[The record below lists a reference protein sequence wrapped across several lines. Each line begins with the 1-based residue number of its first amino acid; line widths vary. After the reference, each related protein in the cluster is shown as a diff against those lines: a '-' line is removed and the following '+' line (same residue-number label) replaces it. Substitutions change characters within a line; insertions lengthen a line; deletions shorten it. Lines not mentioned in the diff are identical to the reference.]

1 MTPQEARSAVQE
13 YARSGSQHAFARIVR
28 DHVDLVY
35 ASALRQVRGDASLA
49 EDVTQAVFIVLARKA
64 KSLSEKTIISG
75 WLVKTARF
83 CANDAMKRHYRQVR
97 HEREAA
103 AMRPTSYQPSTASE
117 LEMTELLP
125 HLDDALAT
133 LSTNDRNAI
142 VMRYLQQ
149 RSLKD
154 VSAALGTSEEAAKKR
169 VARAV
174 GKLRLSFI
182 RVGTA
187 APPAAFTQAIE
198 SYRPPAAP
206 PALATTILASV
217 FAGKASVGSV
227 AIADGAM
234 QMMRSAKWMLTAAV
248 GGATVLAI
256 LIPLLL
262 WQFRTNVFPHPEQPT
277 PQTATR

>member
-1 MTPQEARSAVQE
+1 MTPQEARIAVQE

-83 CANDAMKRHYRQVR
+83 CANDAIKRHYRQVR

-133 LSTNDRNAI
+133 LSTTDRNAI
-142 VMRYLQQ
+142 VMRYLQR

-154 VSAALGTSEEAAKKR
+154 VSAALGTTEEAAKKR

-182 RVGTA
+182 RVGA
-187 APPAAFTQAIE
+187 ALPAPAFTQAIE
-198 SYRPPAAP
+198 GYRPEAAP

-217 FAGKASVGSV
+217 FAGKASVASV

-234 QMMRSAKWMLTAAV
+234 QMMRSAKWILTAAV
-248 GGATVLAI
+248 GGTAVLAI
-256 LIPLLL
+256 LVPLLL
-262 WQFRTNVFPHPEQPT
+262 WQFRASLFPHVEQPT
-277 PQTATR
+277 QQTATR